1 MIDLRKR
8 RLVVPIGGGLG
19 AQILGVALIDFLRDS
34 SRKSNT
40 AEPFIDLSY
49 FSISPST
56 FSGLSIYGWQL
67 GYYGIQK
74 REFEAVPHPR
84 KPKWIHKL
92 SGSAPQWLHDGS
104 LERQELLMTALSLT
118 RPQIFSRFPIS
129 EPDLKKTADLLSDL
143 GPDHCVVHLR
153 RGDYLNVAS
162 HIVADQDLLPVL
174 RGLIQIGVNS
184 LLFISDG
191 EVNLDFFRRHLPST
205 IRQECVVGGDL
216 YLSHAL
222 MRRAKVLITSN
233 SQFSLSAALLND
245 QGFRLM
251 PKVWFSG
258 RHADLQEKLLRLS
271 NWLVVS

>member
-1 MIDLRKR
+1 MDLGKR
-8 RLVVPIGGGLG
+8 RFVVPIGGGLG
-19 AQILGVALIDFLRDS
+19 AQILAVALIDFLRDRA
-34 SRKSNT
+34 RKNNT

-67 GYYGIQK
+67 DYYGIPK
-74 REFEAVPHPR
+74 REFEGVPHPR

-92 SGSAPQWLHDGS
+92 SRSAPKWLYDGS
-104 LERQELLMTALSLT
+104 LERQELLMMVLSEAPT
-118 RPQIFSRFPIS
+118 QIFSRFPIS

-143 GPDHCVVHLR
+143 GSDHCVVHLR

-162 HIVADQDLLPVL
+162 HIVADQDLLPIL
-174 RGLIQIGVNS
+174 GGLIQTGIKN
-184 LLFISDG
+184 LLFISDS
-191 EVNLDFFRRHLPST
+191 EVNHDFFRRHLPST

-233 SQFSLSAALLND
+233 SQFSLSAALLNP
-245 QGFRLM
+245 QGLRLM
-251 PKVWFSG
+251 PRVWFSG
-258 RHADLQEKLLRLS
+258 RHANLNEYLFKLS
-271 NWLVVS
+271 DWLIIK